1 MTLLELYNLKLNEFK
16 ETGLKERPW
25 KLLAML
31 LLSEKDKY
39 EPIINSNIEL
49 YKEVNKK
56 IAKIE
61 KDFNLTNEDYD
72 KFVGYIEDIDDIRE
86 QNILDIFNAGI
97 YALKYGISH
106 MKENTA
112 EEIYSEYFDTDILK
126 KNYDIEQKAKANN
139 INITTLNNLINKI
152 IDNQSEFYKKVCEE
166 ITEEERL
173 FILKELEN
181 KSCMNCANQS
191 CRVEYSEKVGTDEL
205 DNPKGS
211 KCFGWFNSELIGR
224 CKVLGKTDIKQ
235 LK

>member
-106 MKENTA
+106 MKKNTA